1 MGMIARAGDLLYTFR
16 FLTLLVQPF
25 DKSNAFKLGI
35 IDKDGERQKDV
46 EIKTNEQKSAYTHF
60 HRLVFNIKRLLAK
73 IPGGKS
79 TVGSYAA
86 ALYLIKEKLELTDK
100 SIKQIVEKS
109 GYASVDFLAEE
120 NNWFILKEDQLSSG
134 IYKIKYHKVLNST
147 IEEIVKPKD
156 RIRVSEDCFP
166 VGKILGLNIYE
177 VTHIKSNQK
186 IYISGGEIL

>member
-35 IDKDGERQKDV
+35 IDRNGDRQKEV
-46 EIKTNEQKSAYTHF
+46 EITTSEQKSAYTHF
-60 HRLVFNIKRLLAK
+60 HRLVFNLKRLLGK
-73 IPGGKS
+73 VPGGKS
-79 TVGSYAA
+79 TVASYAA
-86 ALYLIKEKLELTDK
+86 ALYLIKEKLDLTDK
-100 SIKQIVEKS
+100 SINKIVEKS
-109 GYASVDFLAEE
+109 GYDPLDFLAEE
-120 NNWFILKEDQLSSG
+120 NDWFMLKNNQLSSG

-156 RIRVSEDCFP
+156 RIRVLEDCYP
-166 VGKILGLNIYE
+166 VGQILGLNIYE

-186 IYISGGEIL
+186 IYISGGEII